1 MSWETFKQNILRVAN
16 SPDGISD
23 INVVAELYAKEYDSA
38 VKRGFDKQHK
48 IPLVNGNVE
57 MMKQFF
63 VSALQKGVNSSQPYD
78 LVGEM
83 GEGVKAY
90 WAGAVM
96 ATTPIPIQPAP
107 GSTINIQVTQN
118 IVTNTGIW
126 QQPTSS
132 PTNNTDEE
140 LTPEKRIEY
149 QEKLDREL
157 ESYVTFIAEGKPL
170 QAQTISDS
178 INKFTAILNENKD
191 YNTEVP
197 LQDAILGRVPGQPL
211 PITTPIITTTT
222 TTKAPI
228 RPEDTIDSTFFELS
242 SDGILTDPAATAVST
257 TPTTPAPAQSN
268 IPIRPEDTI
277 DITFTELSSGQNI
290 NVIKSDGTFSEIK
303 FNQGKPFLS
312 GFKAGGGSGF
322 GAPYVRFNNFS
333 GNSTLGERVVQ
344 LALHDA
350 GQNVQEVGKDTGHPR
365 ILQIQALGGARI
377 GGGTGFA
384 WCACTV
390 ATWWTEAE
398 GKNNL
403 NDSSILKNHPNPA
416 YCPTWVEWAIANGRY
431 VDMTNAE
438 NAKFTPKPGDV
449 IVYDWPNDGKG
460 ASNHV
465 GIFWKI
471 DGGFWWGVDGNKSG
485 GIKSHCIKNMGC
497 VQGVVRI

>member
-16 SPDGISD
+16 SPEGISD

-48 IPLVNGNVE
+48 IKLISGDVVT
-57 MMKQFF
+57 MKQFF
-63 VSALQKGVNSSQPYD
+63 ISALQKGVNSSQPYD

-107 GSTINIQVTQN
+107 GSISNIYVTQN
-118 IVTNTGIW
+118 IVTDSGIW
-126 QQPTSS
+126 QKPTSTPIDVS
-132 PTNNTDEE
+132 EE

-149 QEKLDREL
+149 QEDLEKES
-157 ESYVTFIAEGKPL
+157 ESYNKFIAEGKPM
-170 QAQTISDS
+170 QAQTVSEAIDK
-178 INKFTAILNENKD
+178 ITAILNENKD

-197 LQDAILGRVPGQPL
+197 LQDAILGRVPGVVQL
-211 PITTPIITTTT
+211 PEKT
-222 TTKAPI
+222 
-228 RPEDTIDSTFFELS
+228 S
-242 SDGILTDPAATAVST
+242 VT
-257 TPTTPAPAQSN
+257 TPTQPNTLPNNTPTQPNTLPNNTPVQEQPQSQ
-268 IPIRPEDTI
+268 EQI
-277 DITFTELSSGQNI
+277 DKDLEEFLKGPQVVGYDSGIVVSADN
-290 NVIKSDGTFSEIK
+290 FST
-303 FNQGKPFLS
+303 GKPFVQGS
-312 GFKAGGGSGF
+312 KAGGGSGF

-416 YCPTWVEWAIANGRY
+416 FCPTWVEWAIANGRY